1 MIGSSSL
8 LTIQDAIRIGKTK
21 KYEIKNSIESE
32 VRKMEDN
39 VKLLGDNGMLGME
52 FNQRTIRVY
61 NTEGNVME
69 LLSTKEQ
76 VQEAIDYL
84 KECQKEMK

>member
-1 MIGSSSL
+1 
-8 LTIQDAIRIGKTK
+8 
-21 KYEIKNSIESE
+21 
-32 VRKMEDN
+32 MEGN
-39 VKLLGDNGMLGME
+39 VKLLGDDGMLGME
-52 FNQRTIRVY
+52 HKERTIRVY

>member
-1 MIGSSSL
+1 
-8 LTIQDAIRIGKTK
+8 
-21 KYEIKNSIESE
+21 
-32 VRKMEDN
+32 MEDN
-39 VKLLGDNGMLGME
+39 IKLLADEGMLGME
-52 FNQRTIRVY
+52 YKERKIRVY

>member
-1 MIGSSSL
+1 
-8 LTIQDAIRIGKTK
+8 
-21 KYEIKNSIESE
+21 
-32 VRKMEDN
+32 MEDN
-39 VKLLGDNGMLGME
+39 VKLLGDDGMLGME
-52 FNQRTIRVY
+52 YKERKIHVF

-76 VQEAIDYL
+76 VQEAINYL

>member
-1 MIGSSSL
+1 
-8 LTIQDAIRIGKTK
+8 
-21 KYEIKNSIESE
+21 
-32 VRKMEDN
+32 MEDN
-39 VKLLGDNGMLGME
+39 VKLLGDDGMLGME
-52 FNQRTIRVY
+52 YKEKQIRVY

-84 KECQKEMK
+84 KKCQKEME

>member
-1 MIGSSSL
+1 MKANAKFLG
-8 LTIQDAIRIGKTK
+8 
-21 KYEIKNSIESE
+21 
-32 VRKMEDN
+32 ED
-39 VKLLGDNGMLGME
+39 GMLGME
-52 FNQRTIRVY
+52 FKERTIRVY

-76 VQEAIDYL
+76 VQETIDYL

>member
-1 MIGSSSL
+1 
-8 LTIQDAIRIGKTK
+8 
-21 KYEIKNSIESE
+21 
-32 VRKMEDN
+32 MEDN
-39 VKLLGDNGMLGME
+39 VKVLGNDGMLGME
-52 FNQRTIRVY
+52 FKEQAIRVY

-84 KECQKEMK
+84 KKCQKEMK

>member
-1 MIGSSSL
+1 
-8 LTIQDAIRIGKTK
+8 
-21 KYEIKNSIESE
+21 
-32 VRKMEDN
+32 MEDN
-39 VKLLGDNGMLGME
+39 IKLLGDDGMLGME
-52 FNQRTIRVY
+52 FKEQVIRVY

>member
-1 MIGSSSL
+1 
-8 LTIQDAIRIGKTK
+8 
-21 KYEIKNSIESE
+21 
-32 VRKMEDN
+32 MEDN
-39 VKLLGDNGMLGME
+39 IKLLGDDGMLGME
-52 FNQRTIRVY
+52 FKERSVRVY